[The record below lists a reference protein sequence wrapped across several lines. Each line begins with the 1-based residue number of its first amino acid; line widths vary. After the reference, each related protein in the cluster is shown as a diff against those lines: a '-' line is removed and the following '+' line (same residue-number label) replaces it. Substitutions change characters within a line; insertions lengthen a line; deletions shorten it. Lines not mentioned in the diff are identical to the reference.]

1 MPIMKDPIL
10 SSFAFAAFLLPSTL
24 MCAAAPANPFFAM
37 DTALSSGKPRGSAD
51 DQAALLKDLGY
62 AGIGASGYLSD
73 EYLAAFERQGLK
85 VFNTYLTL
93 DFDSA
98 KPGIE
103 PQLKDLVARLKGRDT
118 ALWLAIGKV
127 QRDGVKLKPSD
138 PAGDDVVV
146 PRLVELAGLARAGG
160 VRIALYPHTA
170 LWVERVDDALRLV
183 GKVKQANVG
192 ATFNLCHWLK
202 VEGDRDP
209 KPVLKAALPH
219 LFFVTVNGA
228 DHGDTRTMNWDRLI
242 RPLGQGSYEVGGLL
256 RTLKELDYSGPV
268 GFQGYGIP
276 GDSRQI
282 LAQTMTAWQQFGK
295 PTEPTPGPAR

>member
-1 MPIMKDPIL
+1 MKHSIL
-10 SSFAFAAFLLPSTL
+10 SSFASTAFLLLSTL

-37 DTALSSGKPRGSAD
+37 DTALSSGKLRGSAD
-51 DQAALLKDLGY
+51 EQAALLKELGY

-98 KPGIE
+98 KPGID
-103 PQLKDLVARLKGRDT
+103 PKLKDLVARLKGRDT
-118 ALWLAIGKV
+118 ALWLAIGAVYQK
-127 QRDGVKLKPSD
+127 GAKLKPSD

-146 PRLVELAGLARAGG
+146 PQLLELAGLARAGG

-170 LWVERVDDALRLV
+170 FWVERVDDALRLV
-183 GKVKQANVG
+183 GKLQQANVG

-209 KPVLKAALPH
+209 KPILKAAVPH

-228 DHGDTRTMNWDRLI
+228 DQGDTRMMNWDRLI
-242 RPLGQGSYEVGGLL
+242 RPLGQGSYEVGGLM
-256 RTLKELDYSGPV
+256 RMLKELDYSGPV
-268 GFQGYGIP
+268 GFQGFGIQ

-282 LAQTMTAWQQFGK
+282 LAQTMTAWKQLGK
-295 PTEPTPGPAR
+295 PAATAPGPAR

>member
-1 MPIMKDPIL
+1 
-10 SSFAFAAFLLPSTL
+10 

-37 DTALSSGKPRGSAD
+37 DTALSSGKLRGSAD

-73 EYLAAFERQGLK
+73 EYLAAFERRGLK

-98 KPGIE
+98 KPGVE
-103 PQLKDLVARLKGRDT
+103 PQLKDLVARMKGRDT
-118 ALWLAIGKV
+118 ALWLAIGNV

-160 VRIALYPHTA
+160 VRIALYPHNA
-170 LWVERVDDALRLV
+170 FWLERVDDALRLV
-183 GKVKQANVG
+183 GKVKLANVG

-228 DHGDTRTMNWDRLI
+228 DHGDTRTMNWNRLI

-282 LAQTMTAWQQFGK
+282 LAQTMAAWQQIGK
-295 PTEPTPGPAR
+295 PTEPAPGPAR